1 MLSPSCRQGF
11 STCCLV
17 DVSPRC
23 GFPVVSQMWSPNRLP
38 VVSQLP
44 SRCFPDVVSKLL
56 PGIVFHNSQLSS
68 RIGLPIVSKCLPLV
82 TQLFPICLSDVVSH
96 LSRLSCK
103 CGLPIVSQL
112 SSTCLPQRPIVSQ
125 MWFPNYF
132 PIASTCFPVTSQMW
146 SKSLPIAYRSLEFE
160 PVTAVGLQSRVIFL
174 L

>member
-1 MLSPSCRQGF
+1 MMSPSCLPDVLSQP
-11 STCCLV
+11 SPTCGLPSVSVSASCLP
-17 DVSPRC
+17 D
-23 GFPVVSQMWSPNRLP
+23 VSQMWSPN
-38 VVSQLP
+38 
-44 SRCFPDVVSKLL
+44 CFPELSSTIPSCPPELVFQLSLS
-56 PGIVFHNSQLSS
+56 VFHLS
-68 RIGLPIVSKCLPLV
+68 PI
-82 TQLFPICLSDVVSH
+82 VSH